1 MKVNITRQ
9 ASADIATQF
18 TANNLLEVVTVDAE
32 EVVEAVVTPE
42 ADTTV
47 APEVAPTPEVTPE
60 AAPVDPTP
68 VAPTE

>member
-42 ADTTV
+42 ATV
-47 APEVAPTPEVTPE
+47 APDVAPTPEATPE